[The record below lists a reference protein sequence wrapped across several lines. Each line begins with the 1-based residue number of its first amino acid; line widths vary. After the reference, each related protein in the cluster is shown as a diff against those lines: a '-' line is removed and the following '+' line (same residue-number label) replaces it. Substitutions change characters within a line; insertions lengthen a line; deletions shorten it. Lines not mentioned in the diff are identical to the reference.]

1 MDGRLAVPLIM
12 AMMMIKTSKHCNGDN
27 DDDDGDNNGD
37 NDDDDI
43 KGGSEWQWRAPDLQT
58 LEGSFAFTPGA
69 RI

>member
-1 MDGRLAVPLIM
+1 MV
-12 AMMMIKTSKHCNGDN
+12 N
-27 DDDDGDNNGD
+27 DDDQDNNGD

-58 LEGSFAFTPGA
+58 LKGSSAFAPGA